1 MNMGPMIIYKIFDN
15 DRLNKK
21 MIILSYI
28 FNALFNTQNT
38 FLTTG
43 DAAGHGW
50 IWPRSAQLVGEEMT

>member
-1 MNMGPMIIYKIFDN
+1 MGPMIIYKIFDN

-43 DAAGHGW
+43 DAAGHG
-50 IWPRSAQLVGEEMT
+50 